1 MALCGPESAVPYLFG
16 FVQLRESEAL
26 TRFQSI
32 RSDCSTGQEKMQ
44 VPSVFV
50 ALASDREVKGK
61 QPGRA
66 YSETVTVT
74 SARISWTSLLHVAP
88 SRRPV
93 PGWLGFKLQPCGVSC
108 DEHAAEE
115 GPFEATQ
122 ISNVASR
129 RTAAR
134 GACMYGT

>member
-1 MALCGPESAVPYLFG
+1 MPHVALCGPESAVPYLFG

-44 VPSVFV
+44 APSVFV

-66 YSETVTVT
+66 YSETVTVFFSSDILDKSLACRSIAT
-74 SARISWTSLLHVAP
+74 ACAGVVGLQASAVWCLV
-88 SRRPV
+88 
-93 PGWLGFKLQPCGVSC
+93 
-108 DEHAAEE
+108 
-115 GPFEATQ
+115 
-122 ISNVASR
+122 
-129 RTAAR
+129 
-134 GACMYGT
+134 